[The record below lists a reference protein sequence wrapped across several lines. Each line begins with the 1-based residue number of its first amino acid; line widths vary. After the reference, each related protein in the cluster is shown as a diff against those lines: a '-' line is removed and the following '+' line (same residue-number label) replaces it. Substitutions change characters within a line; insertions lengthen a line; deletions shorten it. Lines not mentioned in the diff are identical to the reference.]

1 MATQDQIFLGNIHVT
16 NAAAQS
22 QLYAGN
28 GAMSATTMRC
38 HEQQYTFRYQ
48 HRGSDNSPSS
58 RTGCAVMK
66 AGSTDHFAFSAQFR
80 RGRVKIRDC
89 QVCGKWCRLID
100 LPPAAAMAG
109 AISAVGW
116 AHFSVSCPVRPTASR
131 KCRRTR
137 N

>member
-80 RGRVKIRDC
+80 RGRVKIRGDI
-89 QVCGKWCRLID
+89 VL
-100 LPPAAAMAG
+100 
-109 AISAVGW
+109 
-116 AHFSVSCPVRPTASR
+116 FSYSTFLLFLYRYHNAFGDVDDGLRNR
-131 KCRRTR
+131 KFRIHLDHGHVLLLGSL
-137 N
+137 NV